1 MTSIKYRLTRHA
13 RQRMAQ
19 RNLSRKDVGVVIR
32 FGRKIYR
39 TGAAFFF
46 LGRRDLPNGRERELE
61 RLVGTTIIATEG
73 QILTVYRNARAIAEI
88 KRKVKWELPKRS
100 WA

>member
-1 MTSIKYRLTRHA
+1 MQTTKYRLTRHA

-19 RNLSRKDVGVVIR
+19 RNLTRKDVGLVIR
-32 FGRKIYR
+32 FGRKLYR

-46 LGRRDLPNGRERELE
+46 LGKRDLPKGSERELE
-61 RLVGTTIIATEG
+61 RLVGTTIIAADG
-73 QILTVYRNARAIAEI
+73 QILTLYRNERSIAEI
-88 KRKVKWELPKRS
+88 KRKLKWCLPKRS